1 MEGQK
6 VANERFYVTTP
17 IYYPSDRL
25 HIGHAYTTTACD
37 ALARWHRFHGKD
49 VLFLT
54 GSDEH
59 GQKIERIAREK
70 GVTPQEYVD
79 GIVASFKELWRRLN
93 ISYDDFIRTTEERH
107 KQVAQ
112 KVFMK
117 LYEQGDIYKGA
128 YEGWYCTPCEA
139 FWVESKLVDGNCPD
153 CGRPVELVK
162 EEAYFLRLSKYA
174 ERLLKH
180 IKENPEFIQPETRR
194 NEMVSFIK
202 GGLEDLCVTRTSIKW
217 GIPVPNDPNHVLYV
231 WVDALTNYLT
241 GAGYLSDEEKFAKF
255 WPADVH
261 VVGKEIMR
269 FHTIIW
275 PIILMALGL
284 PLPKTVFGHGWL
296 LFDGDK
302 MSKSKGN
309 VVDPIALIDE
319 FGADAIRYFLLRE
332 IAFGQDGNFSRQA
345 LMERINSDLAND
357 LGNLLHRT
365 LAMLHKYRDGIVP
378 SPKEKADLDSQ
389 IIESFNETVKAVR
402 EQIDRYELHVATA
415 TIWRFIG
422 RMNKYVDETEPW
434 ALARDPEKQ
443 DRLDT
448 VLYNF
453 MEALRLITLLIK
465 SFMPETAEKMWQQLG
480 IAEPLSEQSA
490 EQLVWG
496 LLQPGTQ
503 TQKGKP
509 IFPRLD
515 IEAIL
520 AADEVAAETPAAESE
535 TEAKKEA
542 KDEVGAN
549 VVDISDFAK
558 LDLRVAQVLA
568 AEKIKGT
575 DKLLKLT
582 ISLGDVEKQ
591 IVAGIAQYYTAEEL
605 VGKKIVVV
613 ANLKPAKLRGI
624 LSEGMLLAASVEGQL
639 SLVTPERD
647 VPVGAKVK

>member
-180 IKENPEFIQPETRR
+180 IEENPEFIQPETRR